1 MGPSPDRTY
10 LPPHFRLILHRACK
24 FIIKLKRLVKQNGTT
39 AAVVEGSRLGF
50 SFTVVFSTSRVRT
63 GLQRPFRLMKEAN
76 PCLFYIYKKKVKVIV
91 SFLEKDL
98 KYD

>member
-1 MGPSPDRTY
+1 MGSAPDRTY

-50 SFTVVFSTSRVRT
+50 SSTSRVRT